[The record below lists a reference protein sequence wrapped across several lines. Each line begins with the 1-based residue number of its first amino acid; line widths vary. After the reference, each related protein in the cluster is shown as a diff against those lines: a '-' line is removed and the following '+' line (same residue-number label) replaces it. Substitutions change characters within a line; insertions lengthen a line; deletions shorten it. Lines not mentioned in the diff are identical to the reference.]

1 MEEQNKGRNEGV
13 ERRSEPRMII
23 EEYCSVEFS
32 ISRLEP
38 AYQFRIREMSSSGM
52 GILVK
57 EDSALL
63 KPLSVGDILNLKYNP
78 VDPLDPPEYLKTEI
92 KHITKDEHGRFRG
105 HYFVGLSILGKQNQQ
120 NSNSS

>member
-78 VDPLDPPEYLKTEI
+78 VDPLDPPEYLTT
-92 KHITKDEHGRFRG
+92 HFSRQPGRGGMHVWKSR
-105 HYFVGLSILGKQNQQ
+105 
-120 NSNSS
+120 